1 MGRTTRLAT
10 ACSAAAMLTL
20 TGSAAGLN
28 PAAAA
33 TAATTATTPR
43 IDLRVLVLDDGGP
56 ATQAIAAEL
65 DSAGTPY
72 TTVDLNSATRP
83 QITAAYLSDT
93 VSGRPRAKF
102 QAVVLPNDNPFG
114 AGSAEMAA
122 LAAYETA
129 FGIPQVDAYTY
140 ARPEVGLN
148 YAQDP
153 GYIGSLDGVTAA
165 VTAAAGPF
173 GYLKGNVPFEDN
185 SPTVSESYGYLATPL
200 ATQAAGATFT
210 SYVDAPIQGTSAR
223 GSLVGQYSHDGRREL
238 VVTFVYNQYQQQYRL
253 LARGMVEWMTQGI
266 HLGADRNYF
275 TLHMDDVFLGDDRW
289 NTTLNCTP
297 GDVDCAIG
305 TGQTAPDPIRMTPAD
320 ATYLKQ
326 WSAANG
332 FTPDLMYNGGGSE
345 DYKAEHAGADPLATQ
360 LFADKSAYRWVN
372 HTYTHPFLG
381 CVQDVSVVPWKCTTT
396 ATGSVVWTTQA
407 DITAQIRNNTNW
419 ATQHG
424 LTINKQE
431 LLTGEHSGLKILP
444 QQPVDNP
451 NLAPS
456 LTTTGV
462 TVLGSDN
469 SRDPLQRKVG
479 PALTVPRF
487 PMNVFY
493 NAGRAS
499 EEADEYNWIYTKAAD
514 GGSGICEGSATSTCL
529 DAPLDTASG
538 YASYI
543 VPLEA
548 RIDLGHVLSNNPRPH
563 YIHQSNFAED
573 RIAYPVMEKILGDYR
588 NLYAANTPIVNLRMA
603 DISAELA
610 KRAGWDAAV
619 KANTVTAYRIGDTV
633 TVSAPSGLQSTVTMP
648 AGTRQGQLL
657 GTTGFGTA
665 YAGQLVGWV
674 SPGLLQT
681 SVTLK
686 LPATATP
693 ATATVTSA
701 KVAQSAQTAEATTA
715 AQALPVPTGAT
726 QPVPYGPGD
735 TAKPKQHQAKQDHQ
749 KAKAATKSTKSKAAR
764 R

>member
-10 ACSAAAMLTL
+10 ACTAAAMLTL
-20 TGSAAGLN
+20 TWPAAGVST
-28 PAAAA
+28 AA
-33 TAATTATTPR
+33 TAAAVTPR
-43 IDLRVLVLDDGGP
+43 IDLRVLVVDDGGP
-56 ATQAIAAEL
+56 ATQAITAEL
-65 DSAGTPY
+65 DSSGTPY
-72 TTVDLNSATRP
+72 TTVDLNSAGRP

-93 VSGRPRAKF
+93 VGGRPRAKF

-165 VTAAAGPF
+165 VTATAGPF

-185 SPTVSESYGYLATPL
+185 SPTVGESYAFLATPL
-200 ATQAAGATFT
+200 ATQAAGSTFT
-210 SYVDAPIQGTSAR
+210 SYVDAPIPGSTAR

-238 VVTFVYNQYQQQYRL
+238 VVTFVYNQYQQQFRL
-253 LARGMVEWMTQGI
+253 LARGMVEWMTQGV

-275 TLHMDDVFLGDDRW
+275 ALHMDDVFLGDDRW
-289 NTTLNCTP
+289 NPTLNCTP
-297 GDVDCAIG
+297 GDVDCAVG
-305 TGQTAPDPIRMTPAD
+305 TDQSDPDPIRMTPAD
-320 ATYLKQ
+320 AVYLKQ

-345 DYKAEHAGADPLATQ
+345 DYKAEHGGTDPLATQ
-360 LFADKSAYRWVN
+360 LIADKSAYRWVN

-381 CVQDVSVVPWKCTTT
+381 CVQDVSVVPWKCSTTT
-396 ATGSVVWTTQA
+396 AGATVWTSQA
-407 DITAQIRNNTNW
+407 DITAQIRDNTTW

-424 LTINKQE
+424 LTVNKQE

-456 LTTTGV
+456 LTATGV

-493 NAGRAS
+493 NAGKAA
-499 EEADEYNWIYTKAAD
+499 EEVDEYNWIYTRAAD
-514 GGSGICEGSATSTCL
+514 GGSGICENSATSTCL
-529 DAPLDTASG
+529 DAPLDTATG

-548 RIDLGHVLSNNPRPH
+548 RTDLAHVLSNNPRPH
-563 YIHQSNFAED
+563 YVHQSNFAED
-573 RIAYPVMEKILGDYR
+573 RIAYPVMERILGDYK
-588 NLYAANTPIVNLRMA
+588 NLYAANTPIVNLKMA
-603 DISAELA
+603 EISAELA
-610 KRAGWDAAV
+610 KRAAWDAAV
-619 KANTVTAYRIGDTV
+619 KANKVTAYRIGDTV
-633 TVSAPSGLQSTVTMP
+633 TVTAPSGLQTTATMP
-648 AGTRQGQLL
+648 VGTRQAQLI
-657 GTTGFGTA
+657 GTTAFGA
-665 YAGQLVGWV
+665 GYAGQLSGWV
-674 SPGLLQT
+674 APGALQS

-686 LPATATP
+686 LAATATP
-693 ATATVTSA
+693 AAATATPA
-701 KVAQSAQTAEATTA
+701 KAAQSAQTAKATDS

-726 QPVPYGPGD
+726 DPVPYGPGD
-735 TAKPKQHQAKQDHQ
+735 TAKRKQHRN
-749 KAKAATKSTKSKAAR
+749 TRSAR

>member
-10 ACSAAAMLTL
+10 ACTAAAMLTL
-20 TGSAAGLN
+20 TWPAAGMSS
-28 PAAAA
+28 AAA
-33 TAATTATTPR
+33 TAAAVTPR
-43 IDLRVLVLDDGGP
+43 IDLRVLVVDDGGP

-72 TTVDLNSATRP
+72 TTLDLNNAARP
-83 QITAAYLSDT
+83 TITAAYLSDT

-153 GYIGSLDGVTAA
+153 GYIGSLDGATAA
-165 VTAAAGPF
+165 VTATAGPF

-185 SPTVSESYGYLATPL
+185 SPTVGESYAFLATPL

-210 SYVDAPIQGTSAR
+210 SYVDAPIQGSTAR

-238 VVTFVYNQYQQQYRL
+238 VVTFVYNQYQQQFRL

-275 TLHMDDVFLGDDRW
+275 ALHMDDVLLGDDRW
-289 NTTLNCTP
+289 NPTLNCTP
-297 GDVDCAIG
+297 GDVDCAVG
-305 TGQTAPDPIRMTPAD
+305 TDQSDPDPIRMTPAD

-345 DYKAEHAGADPLATQ
+345 DYKAEHGGTDPLATQ
-360 LFADKSAYRWVN
+360 LIADKNAYRWVN
-372 HTYTHPFLG
+372 HTYTHPYLG
-381 CVQDVSVVPWKCTTT
+381 CVQDVSVVPWKCSTT
-396 ATGSVVWTTQA
+396 ATGAVVWTSKA
-407 DITAQIRNNTNW
+407 DITAQIKDNTTW

-424 LTINKQE
+424 LTVNKQE

-444 QQPVDNP
+444 QQPLDNP
-451 NLAPS
+451 NLATS
-456 LTTTGV
+456 LTATGV

-469 SRDPLQRKVG
+469 SRDPQQRKVG

-493 NAGRAS
+493 NAGKAS
-499 EEADEYNWIYTKAAD
+499 EEVDEYNWIYTRAAD

-529 DAPLDTASG
+529 DTPLDTTTG

-548 RIDLGHVLSNNPRPH
+548 RTDLGHVLSNNPRPH
-563 YIHQSNFAED
+563 YVHQSNFAED
-573 RIAYPVMEKILGDYR
+573 RIAYPVMEKILGDYK
-588 NLYAANTPIVNLRMA
+588 NLYAASTPIVNLRMA
-603 DISAELA
+603 DISAELS
-610 KRAGWDAAV
+610 KRAAWDTAV
-619 KANTVTAYRIGDTV
+619 KANKVTAYRIGDTV
-633 TVSAPSGLQSTVTMP
+633 TVTAPSGLQSTASMP
-648 AGTRQGQLL
+648 VGTRQAQLV
-657 GTTGFGTA
+657 GTTSFGGA
-665 YAGQLVGWV
+665 YAGQLSGWV
-674 SPGLLQT
+674 APGALQS

-686 LPATATP
+686 LTAAATPAVVTATP
-693 ATATVTSA
+693 AKA
-701 KVAQSAQTAEATTA
+701 AQSAQTAKAKA
-715 AQALPVPTGAT
+715 PAQALPVPTGAT
-726 QPVPYGPGD
+726 DPVPYGPGD
-735 TAKPKQHQAKQDHQ
+735 TGKQKQHRKHA
-749 KAKAATKSTKSKAAR
+749 KAAR

>member
-10 ACSAAAMLTL
+10 ACTAAAMLTL
-20 TGSAAGLN
+20 TWPAAGMSS
-28 PAAAA
+28 ATATAA
-33 TAATTATTPR
+33 TAATALTPR

-72 TTVDLNSATRP
+72 TTVDLNSGSRP
-83 QITAAYLSDT
+83 QITATSLSDT
-93 VSGRPRAKF
+93 VSGRPRAKY

-114 AGSAEMAA
+114 TGSAEMAA

-148 YAQDP
+148 YAQNP
-153 GYIGSLDGVTAA
+153 GYIGSLDGITAA

-173 GYLKGNVPFEDN
+173 GYLQGNVPFEDN
-185 SPTVSESYGYLATPL
+185 SPTASESYGYLATPL
-200 ATQAAGATFT
+200 AQQAAGAAFT

-223 GSLVGQYSHDGRREL
+223 GSLIGQYTHDGRREL

-266 HLGADRNYF
+266 HLGANHNYF
-275 TLHMDDVFLGDDRW
+275 ALHMDDVFLADDRW
-289 NTTLNCTP
+289 NSTLNCTP
-297 GDVDCAIG
+297 GDVDCPVG
-305 TGQTAPDPIRMTPAD
+305 TGPATDPIRMSAAD

-326 WSAANG
+326 WSQANG

-345 DYKAEHAGADPLATQ
+345 DYKAEAGHAGADPLAQQ

-372 HTYTHPFLG
+372 HTYTHSYLG
-381 CVQDVSVVPWKCTTT
+381 CVQDVSVVPWKC
-396 ATGSVVWTTQA
+396 ATNADGTVRWTSQA
-407 DITAQIRNNTNW
+407 DITAQIKDNTTW
-419 ATQHG
+419 AAQNG
-424 LTINKQE
+424 LTVNKNE
-431 LLTGEHSGLKILP
+431 LLTGEHSGLRILP

-456 LTTTGV
+456 LSATGV
-462 TVLGSDN
+462 NVLGSDN
-469 SRDPLQRKVG
+469 SRDPQQRTVG
-479 PALTVPRF
+479 PALSVPRF

-493 NAGRAS
+493 NAGKAS
-499 EEADEYNWIYTKAAD
+499 EEVDEYNWIYTKAAD

-529 DAPLDTASG
+529 PAPLDTASG

-563 YIHQSNFAED
+563 YVHQSNFAED
-573 RIAYPVMEKILGDYR
+573 RIAYPVMEKILGDYK

-610 KRAGWDAAV
+610 KRTSWDTAV
-619 KANTVTAYRIGDTV
+619 KADQITAYRIGDTV
-633 TVSAPSGLQSTVTMP
+633 TISAPSGLQSTATVP
-648 AGTRQGQLL
+648 AGTRQQQLL
-657 GTTGFGTA
+657 GTTAFGGA
-665 YAGQLVGWV
+665 YAGQLAGWV
-674 SPGLLQT
+674 APGALQ
-681 SVTLK
+681 SQVTLK
-686 LPATATP
+686 LTAAATP
-693 ATATVTSA
+693 AVVAATPAKTARSA
-701 KVAQSAQTAEATTA
+701 TA
-715 AQALPVPTGAT
+715 AKLRTPAKALPVPTGAAA
-726 QPVPYGPGD
+726 PVPHGPGD
-735 TAKPKQHQAKQDHQ
+735 TAKP
-749 KAKAATKSTKSKAAR
+749 
-764 R
+764 